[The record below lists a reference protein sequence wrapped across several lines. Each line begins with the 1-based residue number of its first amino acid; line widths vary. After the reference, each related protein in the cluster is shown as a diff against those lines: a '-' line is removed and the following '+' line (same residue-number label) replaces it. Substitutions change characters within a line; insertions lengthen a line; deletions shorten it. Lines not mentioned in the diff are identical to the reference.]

1 MVDLRL
7 VGKFYKFF
15 NEHPEKYWIMV
26 FLSPF
31 IFAVFTAAYLHLGL
45 FAFYLG
51 AILSNTP
58 VVLSVPGQLE
68 PTITVGSIFLTPVF
82 SLSAITFLI
91 IDLLADF
98 ANLFL
103 PGIFV
108 DLIYQVGYATAK
120 IWLGFFF
127 ELFRA
132 LGFSSFSDFILSGG
146 PMPKSF
152 HFYPGSVTLTINEL
166 FFSERFLEL
175 YYGEFDFNPV
185 PGLLTLVFFSL
196 SLVTFTL
203 SILLS
208 IAFLTV
214 LERKALGASQRR
226 EGPTQV
232 GPFGFFQAIADA
244 LKLLSKENLS
254 PTSSNQL
261 LFFFFPTMIFS
272 ISLLIWA
279 SVPILPNSAPL
290 VEFDFFYLFVFS
302 ISTLH
307 VYFLAFAAWSGT
319 SRYPFAGSIRTI
331 AQMLSYDVVLALAL
345 APALLLSGT
354 TNIIDIVEY
363 QAGSTW
369 LAFQIPISLILFS
382 IVSVAE
388 TNRPP
393 FDLPEAESELVAG
406 SLTEYAST
414 NFVFL
419 FIAEY
424 SHILLSCHLLVLT
437 FLGGWHL
444 PFFDFFSYLNQLK
457 FPFISIWTAAFFVYQ
472 LKLLLV
478 MLLFFL
484 TRAALPRYRYDQL
497 MELAWKRLLPLAIAN
512 LVLTAIW
519 IFIA

>member
-1 MVDLRL
+1 VLNFSL
-7 VGKFYKFF
+7 KEFYG
-15 NEHPEKYWIMV
+15 
-26 FLSPF
+26 FLSKHPDRHWIVVLF
-31 IFAVFTAAYLHLGL
+31 SPLIFASLVALYLHLGL
-45 FAFYLG
+45 YVLHLG
-51 AILSNTP
+51 AGLSDHPLT
-58 VVLSVPGQLE
+58 LSLSGEFDPA
-68 PTITVGSIFLTPVF
+68 PTFGSIFLTPVF
-82 SLSAITFLI
+82 SLSSISFLI
-91 IDLLADF
+91 IDLLAELVG
-98 ANLFL
+98 LFL

-108 DLIYQVGYATAK
+108 DLTYHLCYCAAR
-120 IWLGFFF
+120 IWLDLFFDF
-127 ELFRA
+127 FSV

-146 PMPKSF
+146 PMPKSLC
-152 HFYPGSVTLTINEL
+152 FYPGVILTLNES
-166 FFSERFLEL
+166 FFQERFLSL
-175 YYGEFDFNPV
+175 YYGEFNFDPV
-185 PGLLTLVFFSL
+185 PGLLTMVFFFL
-196 SLVTFTL
+196 SLLTFTFA
-203 SILLS
+203 ILLS

-214 LERKALGASQRR
+214 LERKALGAAQRR

-261 LFFFFPTMIFS
+261 LFFLFPTMIFS

-290 VEFDFFYLFVFS
+290 VEFDLLYLFVFS

-319 SRYPFAGSIRTI
+319 SRYPFTGSIRTI

-354 TNIIDIVEY
+354 LNLVDLVEY

-369 LAFQIPISLILFS
+369 LALQAPISFILFCV
-382 IVSVAE
+382 VSVAE

-414 NFVFL
+414 SFVFL

-444 PFFDFFSYLNQLK
+444 PFFDFFLYLSQLK
-457 FPFISIWTAAFFVYQ
+457 LPFFSIWIAGFLVYQ
-472 LKLLLV
+472 LKLLLA

-497 MELAWKRLLPLAIAN
+497 MELAWKRLLPIAIAN
-512 LVLTAIW
+512 LVLTAVWVFLI
-519 IFIA
+519 